1 MNIFKRLSQFLKSE
15 ENRTK
20 HLYQP
25 ETNSHAVRQL
35 VKIRNE
41 VYLDED
47 VTASAAITIA
57 KNLDEIL
64 KYIDNVEMDLPRYG
78 V

>member
-1 MNIFKRLSQFLKSE
+1 
-15 ENRTK
+15 
-20 HLYQP
+20 
-25 ETNSHAVRQL
+25 